1 MSLYTCFGPS
11 LKTTL
16 VLFAALEEMD
26 SLERERQRERETERK
41 RKRQRHWGQ
50 GSMSN
55 LTVSMLTRE
64 KRATSQGTSLG
75 P

>member
-26 SLERERQRERETERK
+26 SLERETERERDREKEKETET
-41 RKRQRHWGQ
+41 
-50 GSMSN
+50 
-55 LTVSMLTRE
+55 L
-64 KRATSQGTSLG
+64 GTGLNVQFNCQHVN
-75 P
+75 